1 MTLGVIAG
9 ILALAGAFAAAA
21 VRRRDAFWAILAVVL
36 VIFVAV
42 TIARSGIDATFVRDV
57 DDVAVVVGAFVLAGV
72 VTLGLGL
79 PKSLEDRLLLGD
91 RLREWTFDQAVIR
104 GREPFVAAARS
115 GDESAA
121 GKAHWR
127 DTLTVP
133 APTSAWASLAD
144 GLEECDVEWVDRQR
158 SGAEAGDWL
167 PWQARTAQLTADWE
181 SLRGPVAERRRKRAA
196 IVRATF
202 RIGTV
207 AAAVCLVIGLAG
219 VPTGI
224 TSRAPEG
231 RAAIVPVHPPGRT
244 VYLAPLGGLSAAELQ
259 DLADFYAVRYDL
271 DVSILPPAPVPA
283 GLKDPGRHQVAAEDL
298 IGLLPSIYP
307 EAADPNSVVIGV
319 LPADIYVRGIPEW
332 RWAFGNRA
340 QGHLAVVSTA
350 RMHATGVFGAGL
362 AASRLRK
369 MVTRDI
375 GVLYFGLPLSNDP
388 HSVLYSEIL
397 SVADLDRLGEDF

>member
-1 MTLGVIAG
+1 MTLGG
-9 ILALAGAFAAAA
+9 IVGVLALAGAFAAAA
-21 VRRRDAFWAILAVVL
+21 IRRRDAFWAATALIL
-36 VIFVAV
+36 VILVAL
-42 TIARSGIDATFVRDV
+42 TIVRSGLDATFITDA
-57 DDVAVVVGAFVLAGV
+57 DDVAIIVGAFLMAGIV
-72 VTLGLGL
+72 MLELGL

-91 RLREWTFDQAVIR
+91 RLPEWTFDQAVIR
-104 GREPFVAAARS
+104 AREPLVAAARA
-115 GDESAA
+115 GDESAT

-127 DTLTVP
+127 HTVTVP
-133 APTSAWASLAD
+133 APSSAWDSLAD
-144 GLEECDVEWVDRQR
+144 GLAEGDVEWVDRQR
-158 SGAEAGDWL
+158 SGAVADDWL
-167 PWQARTAQLTADWE
+167 PWQGRAALLATNWDA
-181 SLRGPVAERRRKRAA
+181 LRGPVAERRRKRAA
-196 IVRATF
+196 IVRGTV
-202 RIGTV
+202 RIGTL
-207 AAAVCLVIGLAG
+207 AAAVCLVFGFAG
-219 VPTGI
+219 VATGI
-224 TSRAPEG
+224 ASRAPEG

-244 VYLAPLGGLSAAELQ
+244 VYFAPLGGLSAAELQ

-271 DVSILPPAPVPA
+271 NVGILPPAPVPA
-283 GLKDPGRHQVAAEDL
+283 SLWGPGSDQVAAEDL

-340 QGHLAVVSTA
+340 EGHLAVVSTA
-350 RMHATGVFGAGL
+350 RMHATGPFGASL

-375 GVLYFGLPLSNDP
+375 GVLYFGLALSDDA